1 MENEKMKKILVVDD
15 NEEILEVIELILR
28 LEGYQV
34 SGLMDASYFNQRI
47 SEFKPDLILL
57 DVMLGALDGRD
68 LCNLVKADQLTLH
81 IPVIMISAS
90 HNLSEIQGIICHP
103 NDFIAKP
110 FDISNLINKV
120 SAQLAA

>member
-1 MENEKMKKILVVDD
+1 MKKILVVDD
-15 NEEILEVIELILR
+15 NQEILEVIELILR

-34 SGLMDASYFNQRI
+34 NGLMDASYFKQRI

-68 LCNLVKADQLTLH
+68 LCNLLKSDRLMLH

-90 HNLSEIQGIICHP
+90 HNLSDTQSIICHP

-110 FDISNLINKV
+110 FDIDNLINKV

>member
-15 NEEILEVIELILR
+15 NQEILEVIELILE

-34 SGLMDASYFNQRI
+34 SALIDANHFNERLTA
-47 SEFKPDLILL
+47 FKPDLILL
-57 DVMLGALDGRD
+57 DVMLGSLDGRD
-68 LCNLVKADQLTLH
+68 LCNSLKADKVTVN

-90 HNLSEIQGIICHP
+90 HNLNDMQNRVCYP

-110 FDISNLINKV
+110 FDIDNLISKV
-120 SAQLAA
+120 NQQLAA

>member
-1 MENEKMKKILVVDD
+1 MKRILVVDD
-15 NEEILEVIELILR
+15 NQEILELIELILN

-34 SGLMDASYFNQRI
+34 SGLMDASHFNQRI
-47 SEFKPDLILL
+47 TDFKPDLILL

-68 LCNLVKADQLTLH
+68 LCNLLKADQLTLH

-90 HNLSEIQGIICHP
+90 HNLSDMKGSICHP

>member
-15 NEEILEVIELILR
+15 NQEILEVIELILR
-28 LEGYQV
+28 LEGYTV
-34 SGLMDASYFNQRI
+34 SGLMDASHFNERI

-68 LCNLVKADQLTLH
+68 LCNLLKADRLTLH

-90 HNLSEIQGIICHP
+90 HNLSDMEGIICYP

>member
-15 NEEILEVIELILR
+15 NQEILEVIELILT

-34 SGLMDASYFNQRI
+34 SVLMDASHFNQRI

-68 LCNLVKADQLTLH
+68 LCNLLKADQLTLH

-90 HNLSEIQGIICHP
+90 HNLNDREGIICYP

-110 FDISNLINKV
+110 FDINNLVNKV
-120 SAQLAA
+120 GAQLAA

>member
-1 MENEKMKKILVVDD
+1 MKKILVVDD
-15 NEEILEVIELILR
+15 NEEILEVIELILS

-68 LCNLVKADQLTLH
+68 LCNLLKANLLTLH

-90 HNLSEIQGIICHP
+90 HNLSDIQGIICHP

>member
-68 LCNLVKADQLTLH
+68 LCNLLKADRLTLH

-90 HNLSEIQGIICHP
+90 HNLSDIQGIICHP

-110 FDISNLINKV
+110 FDIVNLINKV

>member
-1 MENEKMKKILVVDD
+1 MKKILVVDD
-15 NEEILEVIELILR
+15 NQEILEVIELILR

-34 SGLMDASYFNQRI
+34 SGLMDASHFNHRI

-68 LCNLVKADQLTLH
+68 LCNLLKANELTLH

-90 HNLSEIQGIICHP
+90 HNLNDTGGIICHP

-110 FDISNLINKV
+110 FDISNLVNKI

>member
-57 DVMLGALDGRD
+57 DVMLGALDGRN
-68 LCNLVKADQLTLH
+68 LCNLLKADRLTLH

-90 HNLSEIQGIICHP
+90 HNLNDIQGIICHP

-110 FDISNLINKV
+110 FDIGNLINKV
-120 SAQLAA
+120 GAQLAA

>member
-1 MENEKMKKILVVDD
+1 MKKILVVDD
-15 NEEILEVIELILR
+15 NQEILELIELILR

-34 SGLMDASYFNQRI
+34 SGLMDASHFNQRI
-47 SEFKPDLILL
+47 TEFKPDLILL

-68 LCNLVKADQLTLH
+68 LCNLLKADQLTLRY
-81 IPVIMISAS
+81 
-90 HNLSEIQGIICHP
+90 P